1 TMAEHGK
8 PCDVQEAT
16 YCMNGATCYKIPSM
30 DSLSC
35 VCTES
40 YKGSRCDQLYL
51 FNQSLDETN
60 TGLLAAVILL
70 AILISVVLVFL
81 IYRVYRYIN
90 PPDSQQSQQEYR
102 KAGV

>member
-1 TMAEHGK
+1 MAEHGK

-81 IYRVYRYIN
+81 IYRVYRILKSRGQ
-90 PPDSQQSQQEYR
+90 SQQSQQEYR